1 MNDKFQCFVTNY
13 SSFKMRKLLKISC
26 LLHVFLSESDTVT
39 DSCADKTFVKVGE
52 KDHCAYLPGL
62 KCKKGEYNHQG
73 NKCKKCPDGTICDA
87 KKQANFELIPGRY
100 SYVQVFLSL
109 ILLE

>member
-39 DSCADKTFVKVGE
+39 DPCADKTSVKVGE

-100 SYVQVFLSL
+100 SYVQVFISL
-109 ILLE
+109 I